1 MATSTILKGTVI
13 NTDEGAKGLVDAF
26 EKLENKNRKPVKT
39 FNYQW
44 ITDGDEI
51 RRKKRIRNK
60 FLIHSIFNTGN

>member
-26 EKLENKNRKPVKT
+26 EKLEHKNRKPVKT

-51 RRKKRIRNK
+51 RKIFGNKKKEKNK
-60 FLIHSIFNTGN
+60 K

>member
-44 ITDGDEI
+44 ITDGVANSC
-51 RRKKRIRNK
+51 KN
-60 FLIHSIFNTGN
+60 L

>member
-26 EKLENKNRKPVKT
+26 EKLETQKRKPLKT

-44 ITDGDEI
+44 ITEGDEI
-51 RRKKRIRNK
+51 RKIFGNKKRKKKNEMKKNK
-60 FLIHSIFNTGN
+60 K